1 VFSKVDEDVDGLL
14 EKEVDVEVGSGTS
27 DLVIV
32 TALTLIT
39 VDAASTTLV
48 GVTR

>member
-1 VFSKVDEDVDGLL
+1 VFEEEVTVVDG
-14 EKEVDVEVGSGTS
+14 EGCIVRVGSGTS

-32 TALTLIT
+32 TALMLTT